1 MPGEEEIRGAG
12 FEPSKRVSQRITPDL
27 HNGFTERPTQ
37 RGPFSFFVAKIE
49 TQAHKPAA
57 GRAARVFVLLACA
70 SIKLC
75 LRVARRKQTNTMS
88 TNMKALRK
96 MQPARG
102 LSMEPAQVPVIGPAD
117 VLVRV
122 KAASICGTDLHIY
135 GWDRWSQGRI
145 KPPVTLGHEFC
156 GVIERIG
163 DEVAALAL
171 KPGDFVSAE
180 MHVNCGHCHQC
191 RVGEAHIC
199 PNVKIIGI
207 DQDGA
212 FADFVRIPAANII
225 KLDPG
230 IPEHYGAIL
239 DPLGNAVHTVLAG
252 AIAGQSVLV
261 TGCGPIGLMSIV
273 VAKAC
278 GSSAVFATETN
289 EHRRAMARRMGADVV
304 INPVAEDAVKKIL
317 GETDGTGVDVLLE
330 MSGNPTA
337 IQQGFK
343 ALRAGGRASLLGI
356 PTESVPLDLVN
367 DVIFKGATV
376 QGIYGRRMYGTWVQM
391 TALLKAGRL
400 NLDPLFDERISLE
413 KFEDAFRKLQSGLAG
428 KILLYPNGLQ
438 H

>member
-1 MPGEEEIRGAG
+1 M
-12 FEPSKRVSQRITPDL
+12 
-27 HNGFTERPTQ
+27 
-37 RGPFSFFVAKIE
+37 
-49 TQAHKPAA
+49 AA
-57 GRAARVFVLLACA
+57 
-70 SIKLC
+70 
-75 LRVARRKQTNTMS
+75 TM
-88 TNMKALRK
+88 NALRK
-96 MQPARG
+96 MDAARG
-102 LSMEPAQVPVIGPAD
+102 LRSESVPVPEVGHGD

-156 GVIERIG
+156 GVVERIG
-163 DEVAALAL
+163 ADVTAVRS
-171 KPGDFVSAE
+171 GDFVSAE

-191 RVGEAHIC
+191 RLGEAHIC
-199 PNVKIIGI
+199 PNVKVIGI

-212 FADFVRIPAANII
+212 FAEFVKIPATNIW
-225 KLDPG
+225 KLDAA
-230 IPEHYGAIL
+230 IPERYGAIL

-252 AIAGQSVLV
+252 AIAGQTALV
-261 TGCGPIGLMSIV
+261 TGCGPIGLMSIA

-278 GSSAVFATETN
+278 GSSTVFATETN
-289 EHRRAMARRMGADVV
+289 EQRRAMAKKMGADVV
-304 INPVAEDAVKKIL
+304 LNPAETDSVARIKAD
-317 GETDGTGVDVLLE
+317 TDGTGVDALLE

-356 PTESVPLDLVN
+356 PTENVPLDLVN

-376 QGIYGRRMYGTWVQM
+376 QGIYGRRMYETWVQM

-400 NLDPLFDERISLE
+400 NLEPLFGERASLD
-413 KFEDAFRKLQSGLAG
+413 KFESAFTLLQSGLAG
-428 KILLYPNGLQ
+428 KILLYPNGIP